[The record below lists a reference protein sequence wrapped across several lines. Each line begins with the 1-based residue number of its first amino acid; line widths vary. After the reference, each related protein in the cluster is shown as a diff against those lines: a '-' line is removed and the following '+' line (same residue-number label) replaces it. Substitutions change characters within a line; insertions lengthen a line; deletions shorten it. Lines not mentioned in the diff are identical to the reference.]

1 MFCSKLLVFI
11 FLCLTVSHLQGLDP
25 FACLQRDVKGGAA
38 ILSYNQQ
45 TWVHRILGKLIVFCF
60 NPKIAPFLAPAKYF
74 RYRDRKIMK
83 NLVYTPI
90 APRYQ
95 FQLKKKTKHSHL
107 SSSASSPITPRSVPK
122 TSSRSSRLDNKN
134 SNKHQTPYESNN
146 KLAGTQTST
155 VYRHHLPK
163 LHFPIFPAHT
173 CVRST
178 CSKNIRELHALRLA
192 RTTWLAS
199 QAYHN
204 PNSWLQ
210 TT

>member
-1 MFCSKLLVFI
+1 MFCSKFLVFI
-11 FLCLTVSHLQGLDP
+11 AGCLTVFHLQGLDP

-38 ILSYNQQ
+38 ILSYKQQ

-74 RYRDRKIMK
+74 RYRDRK

-95 FQLKKKTKHSHL
+95 FQQKKKTKHSHL

-146 KLAGTQTST
+146 KLAGIQTS
-155 VYRHHLPK
+155 RHHLPK